1 MTVRVTKVKGVKD
14 NLISIRATSGRTEMA
29 ENAPLTREEVAEKI
43 IRLIHDSV
51 PKLEKEELTEESI
64 LSSDTGLDSMDFILV
79 LYKVE
84 GEFSLKIPKE
94 EWEHYTRIGDLVDG
108 VLKYKK

>member
-1 MTVRVTKVKGVKD
+1 MTILKTKVKDSEDDLFSV
-14 NLISIRATSGRTEMA
+14 RTTAGRTEMA

-43 IRLIHDSV
+43 IGLIHDSV
-51 PKLEKEELTEESI
+51 PKLENEELTEESI
-64 LSSDTGLDSMDFILV
+64 LSSDTGIDSMDFILV

-94 EWEHYTRIGDLVDG
+94 EWEHYTRLGDLVDG
-108 VLKYKK
+108 VLKYKR